1 MGGKSSKTTTE
12 TKLPPEI
19 VKAYNDLIAQ
29 ATPISKTPYQSY
41 TGGVGGSGFEQNQL
55 TGFNTIAGL
64 NGASNGYFDNA
75 NAALNSSTAPIYST
89 VDNYMNPYLDNVVK
103 STMANMAEQNAEQQQ
118 GVLGNAAVQGALGG
132 NRVGVAQAELAR
144 QQNLANQQTIAG
156 LYNQG
161 YNTALGAAQSDKAA
175 AQNAAAGYA
184 NLGST
189 AMQTNLQQA
198 AAQVGAGT
206 QQQQWNYQQY
216 QNKLAYPFET
226 TSWLANIVSGLGS
239 GMGGK
244 TTQTAPSGN
253 TGSAVL
259 GGVLSLASLFS
270 DRRLKEGVVPI
281 GKTFDGQ
288 NIYRF
293 RYKDEPVERI
303 GLMAQEVEKRH
314 PDAVGER
321 HGYKTVEYKAATDK
335 AAERGHFAQGGIIP
349 YSGPSGI
356 MAANNNNPAGAN
368 DNGGY
373 VPQVATA
380 GLSPGRSTLPPPPQG
395 SGQQQDQGQQ
405 MFQQGIKAVE
415 QKYPNGIIAGLGGQ
429 GAAHATAPTPA
440 AAPTPPPEANSGIM
454 STLGHLFGFADGGVV
469 EGYAPGGYVDPSKIT
484 PDQLLSLL
492 DATAPALPKTEAVS
506 NPVVHDAAGPSSF
519 DAARFASE
527 PVATTPKALRNG
539 LVGQQL
545 NEGILPPAQTAPA
558 DWNAF
563 GPTAAAAAPNAAP
576 PLPPPVT
583 IGDTPKVAGIVPKQP
598 DGVLPTNSASKMNVP
613 VNGAAQGI
621 YDSFMNTIRGGI
633 TNPYGLAAVAT
644 TGSAESG
651 FSPRNAYGSWS
662 DPSQRGA
669 SGTAGGIMS
678 WRDGDRSNRF
688 SAMRSFVAE
697 NGGDPNRPSPELQAK
712 FFLQEN
718 PDLIK
723 ALNNAKSAEE
733 AQQLMNNAW
742 KFAGYDKPGGE
753 AGRRIAMAA
762 NLAPQFGDDENPGIN
777 LSNDTTASVSGG
789 SGGRSSPSSGVIPA
803 ASNEEGSTSIGDL
816 FSGNGFH
823 LSNDQRM
830 ALLAAGLGMMAGT
843 SPNFATNVGAGGLKG
858 IESWREAQKINR
870 EKAQAESEIATRR
883 GQLGLEGQRVDIAGK
898 QLALEAQRNAADI
911 GQTTANT
918 ANLELENQTK
928 RWQQTITPAGIIIRD
943 MTDPNAP
950 PKLTTWA
957 DIQKNGLPPEATSNE
972 AVGASVAS
980 GSQQPQSAPQEA
992 TKGDRVPQAAPV
1004 TAAPT
1009 KPVAAPQEFV
1019 TKAPQTIPMDGR
1031 LFSPAGQEIAKSEAI
1046 DGLKQARSEYQGAAS
1061 AQTQLEEMKH
1071 DLAAIDDSAWTTPGT
1086 GFQSRVQWAKTINTA
1101 FQGLGVEPP
1110 IDTTAVA
1117 AGEDLNKLSTRLGF
1131 DLSKTLGSNEA
1142 ATVVNQAVSAVPG
1155 GYNSPEGARRII
1167 AGIEAAN
1174 QRKLDYYTFLQ
1185 DWTAKSGGS
1194 ILGADDYFNKVNPPE
1209 KYANTALLSL
1219 ATVPKSQADIDGAP
1233 KGTMFNI
1240 NGQLMVK

>member
-1 MGGKSSKTTTE
+1 MGGKSSTSTTKTE
-12 TKLPPEI
+12 LPPQI
-19 VKAYNDLIAQ
+19 VKAYEGLIAQ
-29 ATPISKTPYQSY
+29 ATPISQTPYQAY
-41 TGGVGGSGFEQNQL
+41 KGGVGGSGFEQNQL
-55 TGFNTIAGL
+55 AGFDTIAGL
-64 NGASNGYFDNA
+64 KGGANGYFDSA
-75 NAALNSSTAPIYST
+75 NSALNSSTAPTYST
-89 VDNYMNPYLDNVVK
+89 VDNYMSPYLDNVVK
-103 STMANMAEQNAEQQQ
+103 STMANMNEQNAEQQQ

-144 QQNLANQQTIAG
+144 QQNLANQQTISG

-184 NLGST
+184 NLGNT

-206 QQQQWNYQQY
+206 QQQQWDYQQY

-239 GMGGK
+239 GMGG
-244 TTQTAPSGN
+244 TTTSKQPSGN

-259 GGVLSLASLFS
+259 GGLLSLGSMFS
-270 DRRLKEGVVPI
+270 DKRLKEGVVPI

-288 NIYRF
+288 NIYRY

-303 GLMAQEVEKRH
+303 GLMAQEVEKHH
-314 PDAVGER
+314 PDAVGKS

-349 YSGPSGI
+349 YTSPSGI

-373 VPQVATA
+373 VPQAASA
-380 GLSPGRSTLPPPPQG
+380 GLSPGRSTLPQAPSGG
-395 SGQQQDQGQQ
+395 SHPDQGDQIL
-405 MFQQGIKAVE
+405 QQGIKAQTDHLKE
-415 QKYPNGIIAGLGGQ
+415 KYPNGILAGLNHPTPSASPAP
-429 GAAHATAPTPA
+429 AAVPAPTPA
-440 AAPTPPPEANSGIM
+440 ANPAGGGFM
-454 STLGHLFGFADGGVV
+454 SALGNLFGFADGGVIKA
-469 EGYAPGGYVDPSKIT
+469 YAPGGYVDPYLVAA
-484 PDQLLSLL
+484 D
-492 DATAPALPKTEAVS
+492 
-506 NPVVHDAAGPSSF
+506 PVPPGIAAF
-519 DAARFASE
+519 DAGNAPPPPAPVEFNPDRFASE
-527 PVATTPKALRNG
+527 PVATTPQGLQKG

-563 GPTAAAAAPNAAP
+563 GPTEAAGTPNAAP
-576 PLPPPVT
+576 ALPPPVNVAT
-583 IGDTPKVAGIVPKQP
+583 KDYPVAGVVPQNDNAAAPEPAKGNKWTSTFNKINT
-598 DGVLPTNSASKMNVP
+598 DFGLPEGYLNRTAYLESRYNPNAD
-613 VNGAAQGI
+613 NGIARGI
-621 YDSFMNTIRGGI
+621 FQFTDPTAGQ
-633 TNPYGLAAVAT
+633 YGLKNPFDALASADAAARLAQDNYRFLKNGLGRDP
-644 TGSAESG
+644 TGGELYLAH
-651 FSPRNAYGSWS
+651 
-662 DPSQRGA
+662 QQGA
-669 SGTAGGIMS
+669 SGALNLLTHPDAPATDIIG
-678 WRDGDRSNRF
+678 R
-688 SAMRSFVAE
+688 AAVVQ
-697 NGGDPNRPSPELQAK
+697 NGG
-712 FFLQEN
+712 
-718 PDLIK
+718 K
-723 ALNNAKSAEE
+723 AGMSAG
-733 AQQLMNNAW
+733 Q
-742 KFAGYDKPGGE
+742 FAGLWTNKFGG
-753 AGRRIAMAA
+753 
-762 NLAPQFGDDENPGIN
+762 APAD
-777 LSNDTTASVSGG
+777 ASVG
-789 SGGRSSPSSGVIPA
+789 STDTGSTGSVAAAPSSRGVIPP

-816 FSGNGFH
+816 FNGKGFH
-823 LSNDQRM
+823 MSNDQRM
-830 ALLAAGLGMMAGT
+830 ALLQAGLGMMAGT

-858 IESWREAQKINR
+858 VESWRESQKLNR
-870 EKAQAESEIATRR
+870 EKALAESEIAATQGNLGLR
-883 GQLGLEGQRVDIAGK
+883 GQEVDIAGRR
-898 QLALEAQRNAADI
+898 LALEAQKNAADI

-928 RWQQTITPAGIIIRD
+928 RYQQTITPAGIIIRD
-943 MTDPNAP
+943 MTNPNAP

-957 DIQKNGLPPEATSNE
+957 DIQKNGVPPEATSNE
-972 AVGASVAS
+972 AIGAGVAS
-980 GSQQPQSAPQEA
+980 GNQQPQNAPQEP
-992 TKGDRVPQAAPV
+992 TKGARVPQSAPV

-1019 TKAPQTIPMDGR
+1019 TKAPQSIPMDGR
-1031 LFSPAGQEIAKSEAI
+1031 LFSPTGQDIAKSETI
-1046 DGLKQARSEYQGAAS
+1046 EGLKQARTEYQGAAS

-1071 DLAAIDDSAWTTPGT
+1071 DLAAIDDSAWTAPGT

-1101 FQGLGVEPP
+1101 FQGLGVEAP

-1194 ILGADDYFNKVNPPE
+1194 ILGADEYFNRVNPPE
-1209 KYANTALLSL
+1209 KYANSALLSM
-1219 ATVPKSQADIDGAP
+1219 AIAPKSQAEIDSAP